1 MIQSASA
8 PASSAEFRRVARIA
22 GLFAILVLA
31 AARLGL
37 GLSIVRELTELHGG
51 SVKALSDGP
60 GRGSSF
66 TVWRPLLDASAA
78 ASSGLAAAR
87 DYGEVIGRP

>member
-1 MIQSASA
+1 MF
-8 PASSAEFRRVARIA
+8 ERFRQADA
-22 GLFAILVLA
+22 T
-31 AARLGL
+31 AAREHSGLGL

-51 SVKALSDGP
+51 SVKAFSDGP
-60 GRGSSF
+60 RRGSSF
-66 TVWRPLLDASAA
+66 TVSRPLLDASAA

>member
-1 MIQSASA
+1 VPHATPDYSFTVNRGPRGIVSRANVRRIEMIQSASA

-22 GLFAILVLA
+22 GLSAILVWA

-51 SVKALSDGP
+51 SVKA
-60 GRGSSF
+60 F
-66 TVWRPLLDASAA
+66 M
-78 ASSGLAAAR
+78 
-87 DYGEVIGRP
+87 